1 MIARS
6 VQSSN
11 LVQNNMI
18 QISLYLNSFNCCV
31 ILVGFFLIL
40 YHYYRLDIY
49 VLYILLKR
57 ERNKDNNVLIVEIS
71 YALHAYTA

>member
-18 QISLYLNSFNCCV
+18 PISLYLNNFNCCAV
-31 ILVGFFLIL
+31 LVGFFLIL
-40 YHYYRLDIY
+40 YLYRLDIY